1 MSKYFDIILR
11 FLKILIWKNCMLDVN
26 GIAHIA
32 LSVKNIA
39 KSKKFY
45 KELMP
50 FLGLKLVH
58 EGKKS
63 IYHVG
68 SRTGILI
75 QEIDKNISS
84 SDFSQNNIGLH
95 HFCFR
100 ARKKVHIDIIKGK
113 LIEIN
118 AKIIRGPLDGAW
130 APGYYY
136 ILFEDP
142 DGIKI
147 EVNYVPGA
155 GLLEKDKKFNSNK
168 DYL

>member
-1 MSKYFDIILR
+1 MI
-11 FLKILIWKNCMLDVN
+11 DVN

-32 LSVKNIA
+32 LSVKSIA
-39 KSKKFY
+39 KSKNFY

-68 SRTGILI
+68 ARTGILI
-75 QEIDKNISS
+75 QEIDKEIDSS
-84 SDFSQNNIGLH
+84 NFNQNNIGLH

-100 ARKKVHIDIIKGK
+100 ARNKEDINMLKDK
-113 LIEIN
+113 LTEIN

-147 EVNYVPGA
+147 EVNYVPGSGVLA
-155 GLLEKDKKFNSNK
+155 KNAKLNPNN
-168 DYL
+168 DYI